1 MQKTFQVALFF
12 IFFINSTSNCY
23 EANQKRDL
31 GGRRFCYDG
40 YGVHKEDWKM
50 VNCRSGTCVKIKT
63 PSNEHRYCD
72 ITGNHATECIYDNP
86 KVMSLSTQTLK
97 QFKQRLMFIYSRK

>member
-1 MQKTFQVALFF
+1 MQKTFQAALFF
-12 IFFINSTSNCY
+12 IFFINSILNCY
-23 EANQKRDL
+23 GANQKRDL

-50 VNCRSGTCVKIKT
+50 VECRRGTCVKIKA

-72 ITGNHATECIYDNP
+72 ITGTYDTECIYDNP
-86 KVMSLSTQTLK
+86 KVMSVGTVK
-97 QFKQRLMFIYSRK
+97 KGIPNIKII

>member
-1 MQKTFQVALFF
+1 MRKTFQVALFF
-12 IFFINSTSNCY
+12 IFFINSISRSY
-23 EANQKRDL
+23 EAIKKRDL

-86 KVMSLSTQTLK
+86 KVMSVSTVKKGIPNIKT
-97 QFKQRLMFIYSRK
+97 I